1 MMKTVIL
8 VRERASENEVFENV
22 FLVEDHIKDPEQAFR
37 SAIETY
43 LKTPEGKQAIENA
56 CSDYN
61 WGDAIATVPEE
72 ILNQHGIYEGTEA
85 TFIYV
90 NQDERLFPEL
100 QDE

>member
-1 MMKTVIL
+1 MKTVVMI
-8 VRERASENEVFENV
+8 RERKSENQVFENT
-22 FLVEDHIKDPEQAFR
+22 FFVEDHVTDPERAFR
-37 SAIETY
+37 LAVEAY

-72 ILNQHGIYEGTEA
+72 ILNQYGIYEGTEA